1 MSNSV
6 PVLLISYSRPQGL
19 EKLLLKCQKN
29 LVSRIYIAID
39 GPRNSRDV
47 NNQIEIRK
55 VIDTFI
61 LRYPEISVQKWFR
74 ESNLGVGVSV
84 ISALDWFFENEPV
97 GHVLEDDLEPT
108 DSFFSFS
115 REALERF
122 ESDSR
127 VWMISGT
134 QILSQ
139 LNSVEYSR
147 ESHYPMIWGWSS
159 WRESWFQMRHSLLS
173 EKKFRYFG
181 RGVCENNYWAVG
193 GKRVLDGQVDTWDTA
208 LAGEFQINQKICL
221 IPPINLVANLGNDDV
236 AAHTSVDGSTVFV
249 KGYEFTGDLAF
260 EAALNSKKDL
270 RYDSE
275 LREKIFKLGAKHYLL
290 PVMYKVQR
298 ILVVKNR
305 GESLLSRLA
314 KVRVP

>member
-6 PVLLISYSRPQGL
+6 PALLISYSRPQGL

-47 NNQIEIRK
+47 TNQIEIRK

-61 LRYPEISVQKWFR
+61 LRFPEISIQTWFR

-97 GHVLEDDLEPT
+97 GHVLEDDLDPT

-122 ESDSR
+122 ESDSN

-134 QILSQ
+134 QILSH
-139 LNSVEYSR
+139 LESVKYSR

-159 WRESWFQMRHSLLS
+159 WRDRWLQMRHALLS
-173 EKKFRYFG
+173 EKKFRLFG

-208 LAGEFQINQKICL
+208 LAGEFQINHKICL

-236 AAHTSVDGSTVFV
+236 AAHTSTDGSTVFV
-249 KGYEFTGDLAF
+249 RGHEFKGNLAF
-260 EAALNSKKDL
+260 EAALKSKKDW
-270 RYDSE
+270 RYDRA
-275 LREKIFKLGAKHYLL
+275 LRNKIFQVRAKHYFL
-290 PVMYKVQR
+290 PVIYKVQR
-298 ILVVKNR
+298 IFLEKSSY
-305 GESLLSRLA
+305 EPLSSRLA

>member
-6 PVLLISYSRPQGL
+6 PVLLISYSRPRGL
-19 EKLLLKCQKN
+19 EKLLLICQKN

-39 GPRNSRDV
+39 GPRNSRDIE
-47 NNQIEIRK
+47 NQIEIKK

-61 LRYPEISVQKWFR
+61 LRHPEISVQTWFR

-115 REALERF
+115 REALEKF

-134 QILSQ
+134 QILSH
-139 LNSVEYSR
+139 LDSVEYSR

-159 WRESWFQMRHSLLS
+159 WRDSWFQMRHSLLS
-173 EKKFRYFG
+173 EKRYRYFG

-208 LAGEFQINQKICL
+208 LAGEFQINRKVCL
-221 IPPINLVANLGNDDV
+221 IPPLNLVANLGNDDV
-236 AAHTSVDGSTVFV
+236 AAHTSADESTVFV
-249 KGYEFTGDLAF
+249 RGHEFSDHLALD
-260 EAALNSKKDL
+260 EALNSKIDC
-270 RYDSE
+270 RYDQE
-275 LREKIFKLGAKHYLL
+275 LRDKIFQVKAKHYFL
-290 PVMYKVQR
+290 PIMYKFQR
-298 ILVVKNR
+298 I
-305 GESLLSRLA
+305 SLLKSKDVSLSSRLA